1 MEYRYSGHGVYETE
15 YHICWITK
23 YRRKVLNPGVEA
35 YLKKV
40 IHKIVR
46 EMAEVEIKEIGADKD
61 HIHMVL
67 IIPPKYSVASVV
79 GRIKSQSASQ
89 IRDKFSF
96 IKKVYWNEEVLWSPG
111 YYVSTVGKDEE
122 KIRKYVRWQ
131 GQRDLGQIKITF

>member
-1 MEYRYSGHGVYETE
+1 MEYRYSGHGGYETE

-23 YRRKVLNPGVEA
+23 YRRKVLNPGVEV

-46 EMAEVEIKEIGADKD
+46 EMAEVEIKEIGVDKD
-61 HIHMVL
+61 HIHMVMV
-67 IIPPKYSVASVV
+67 IPPKYSVSSVV
-79 GRIKSQSASQ
+79 GRIKSQSTSQ
-89 IRDKFSF
+89 IRDKFNF

-122 KIRKYVRWQ
+122 RIRKYVKWQ